1 MPSDILIDETP
12 DIYSDIK
19 NSLIVYP
26 TEVFLVRKKNGVY
39 VSVYLRN
46 KTPNPLVSARVLSL
60 VYREKVDYAELFTKA
75 GQTALSTE
83 PVAPFF
89 DETPMLL
96 PFPLNEKHHLL
107 IQINDINND
116 DGVEAR
122 SNCGFILLYDDDDVE
137 DSDTTT
143 PIMRDMDN
151 NYIGKSDNIDMQRP
165 NLMVHLRVVSAV
177 YPHDRT
183 DSSCCTTRRTPTNS
197 WPTSPSPRWT
207 SSTVPCSSC
216 KSSATRC
223 SPTRSLRS
231 TPRWQSPPSLGS
243 PSKCSRR

>member
-1 MPSDILIDETP
+1 MHTDVLIDERP
-12 DIYSDIK
+12 DINTDYK
-19 NSLIVYP
+19 YFLILHP
-26 TEVFLVRKKNGVY
+26 TEVFHEKKIGVY
-39 VSVYLRN
+39 VSVYPRN

-151 NYIGKSDNIDMQRP
+151 NYIGKSDNID
-165 NLMVHLRVVSAV
+165 
-177 YPHDRT
+177 
-183 DSSCCTTRRTPTNS
+183 TR
-197 WPTSPSPRWT
+197 
-207 SSTVPCSSC
+207 
-216 KSSATRC
+216 
-223 SPTRSLRS
+223 
-231 TPRWQSPPSLGS
+231 
-243 PSKCSRR
+243 